1 MCPPKRLRSMCAAAV
16 LGTVFL
22 LFPALRAESVLNFP
36 RLSSEQDSLTGVAI
50 VNPSSET
57 ALVTITAYGIDGQPL
72 TGINNPVQINIQSN
86 QQFSR
91 TTGELFGAGLA
102 PSTVGWFQARSPTD
116 ELTGFFLF
124 LNTSFTV
131 FDGADLPPSAPSIVF
146 SQVRTDADY
155 KTELNIVNPTASAAT
170 VELELITP
178 QSPPLTQTLEISPM
192 GVAQLDVETFFGF
205 TSNTPQSYVKA
216 TSNTGIAGFEFVS
229 APEGDLVGLNAR
241 SLNEQLT
248 HLYFPQVV
256 VLGPWDTSLGVVN
269 NSQQT
274 VILSISAFTPEGT
287 LYDTENLRNNPVI
300 RTLNAGEARVEDIVS
315 MFEFSV
321 DDPPGFLEGWLQVE
335 STSPAVTGFLTYGL
349 PQTGA
354 AATVTPNRMGQTS
367 AIFSHIA
374 TIDDAPEGPPPGF
387 FTGVA
392 ILNTGLL
399 AANVRVLAI
408 QADTTP
414 LGNFSTVLQAGQRIS
429 KLITELVPDAAG
441 QSGGLIF
448 VRSDLPVHLTSL
460 FGTNSLSVLAN
471 IPPQTAPPGYT
482 PDAAIETIEVDP
494 PLAILQPAGS
504 TSFEV
509 AGGATNVSW
518 SVNGAEGGNDFLG
531 TIGPEGEYTAPT
543 QGSLPKTLTITAE
556 VNAQTGGA
564 SVDVIEKTTLL
575 TSTRI
580 IQSVAYLNSLDRLY
594 TAELAILST
603 SSSAGSPD
611 QPAALSLPAQGEVTN
626 SEIFEIVSPGATKQS
641 VALFD
646 DEKIA
651 KIIPFQASNGSQ
663 FLLLLAQTS
672 GKVIRFNPQTKE
684 LKDVAQGLNQPTA
697 MVLDPNTLNL
707 LVAEQDRV
715 SSLLGLQ
722 LELGL
727 VLNARNGGPRGKPQ
741 AITVFSAQDVGGVA
755 TDQCT
760 GDLYITDTQA
770 GQILRFVALSGELEI
785 LYTDL
790 LQPTTLLSVY
800 RGGVTCPQSFLL
812 LAVESGADQVLLLRP
827 GDQLLTP
834 WIPALESTDIGFL
847 PSDSDFTDV
856 PSILLT
862 EALSGE
868 ETQQQGGGFS
878 LGIIELGL
886 EQGAI
891 LDPTPTNPPDPE
903 TLPGIPIGFGDPSLE
918 ALVREA
924 LGIGNG
930 ETITETEALTLI
942 DLDASLN
949 SLQQLDPGLSSIESL
964 DGLESF
970 TNLKTLNLR
979 GHSIGDLTPLAA
991 LTQLEVLDLADN
1003 DIGFIEPLAAL
1014 TQLIDLD
1021 LGNQDFRAGTF
1032 FAIGIRDISALS
1044 NLVQLQRLLMPKNTV
1059 SDLNPL
1065 IGMTQL
1071 QFLDLEDNIVNDLT
1085 ALLANPGLGSG
1096 DLIVLLGNSL
1106 DDGDCD
1112 NIGALMDAGVDVQ
1125 ADPECP

>member
-1 MCPPKRLRSMCAAAV
+1 M
-16 LGTVFL
+16 
-22 LFPALRAESVLNFP
+22 
-36 RLSSEQDSLTGVAI
+36 SS
-50 VNPSSET
+50 P
-57 ALVTITAYGIDGQPL
+57 QPL
-72 TGINNPVQINIQSN
+72 TTPNI
-86 QQFSR
+86 R
-91 TTGELFGAGLA
+91 
-102 PSTVGWFQARSPTD
+102 
-116 ELTGFFLF
+116 
-124 LNTSFTV
+124 
-131 FDGADLPPSAPSIVF
+131 
-146 SQVRTDADY
+146 
-155 KTELNIVNPTASAAT
+155 
-170 VELELITP
+170 
-178 QSPPLTQTLEISPM
+178 
-192 GVAQLDVETFFGF
+192 
-205 TSNTPQSYVKA
+205 A
-216 TSNTGIAGFEFVS
+216 TSDTEIAGFEFVR

-241 SLNEQLT
+241 NLGEKLT
-248 HLYFPQVV
+248 HLYFPQVA

-269 NSQQT
+269 NSQET
-274 VILSISAFTPEGT
+274 VILTITAFKPEGT
-287 LYDTENLRNNPVI
+287 LFDSKNIKNNPVI
-300 RTLNAGEARVEDIVS
+300 WGLNPGEISVEDVVT
-315 MFEFSV
+315 MFDFSLSE
-321 DDPPGFLEGWLQVE
+321 DDELGFLQGWLQVE

-349 PQTGA
+349 PETGA
-354 AATVTPNRMGQTS
+354 SATVTPSRLGQTS

-374 TIDDAPEGPPPGF
+374 TDETFPAGPPPGF

-408 QADTTP
+408 QPDTTL
-414 LGNFSTVLQAGQRIS
+414 LGNFSTVLQPGQRLS
-429 KLITELVPDAAG
+429 RLITELVPDASG
-441 QSGGLIF
+441 QPGGLIF
-448 VRSDLPVHLTSL
+448 VRSDLPIHLTSL
-460 FGTNSLSVLAN
+460 FGTNTLSVLAN
-471 IPPQTAPPGYT
+471 IPPQTAPESYN
-482 PDAAIETIEVDP
+482 PDAAIEGIKVDP
-494 PLAILQPAGS
+494 PLAILQPTGS
-504 TSFEV
+504 TNFEV

-518 SVNGAEGGNDFLG
+518 SVNGAAGGNDFVG
-531 TIGPEGEYTAPT
+531 TITPDGEYTAPD
-543 QGSLPKTLTITAE
+543 QGSLPRTLTVTAE
-556 VNAQTGGA
+556 VNSQTGGA

-575 TSTRI
+575 TSTQI

-641 VALFD
+641 VALFE

-722 LELGL
+722 LEVGL
-727 VLNARNGGPRGKPQ
+727 VLNARNGGPGGKPQ

-891 LDPTPTNPPDPE
+891 LNPTPTNPPDPE
-903 TLPGIPIGFGDPSLE
+903 TLPGIPIGFRDPSLE

-924 LGIGNG
+924 LGIGNE
-930 ETITETEALTLI
+930 ETITETVALTLI
-942 DLDASLN
+942 DLDASLD
-949 SLQQLDPGLSSIESL
+949 SLQQLDPELSSIESL

-979 GHSIGDLTPLAA
+979 GHSIADLTPLAA

-1014 TQLIDLD
+1014 TQLIDLN

-1044 NLVQLQRLLMPKNTV
+1044 NLVQLQRLSMPKNTV

-1065 IGMTQL
+1065 IGMAQL

-1085 ALLANPGLGSG
+1085 ALLANSGLGSG